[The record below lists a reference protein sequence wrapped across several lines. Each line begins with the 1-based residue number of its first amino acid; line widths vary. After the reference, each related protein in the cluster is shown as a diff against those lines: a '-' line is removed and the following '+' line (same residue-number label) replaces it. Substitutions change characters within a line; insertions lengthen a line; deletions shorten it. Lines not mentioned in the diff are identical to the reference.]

1 MLLTDRG
8 VCDIRRFILAGILL
22 TQNNTFI
29 IGDVARIL
37 GWIMNVLFNFLN
49 GVFGIQNIGLCII
62 LFTVII
68 YLLMLPL
75 TIKQQK
81 FSKLSAKMNP
91 EIQQIQKKYKNKKDN
106 ESMMAMNEETQ
117 AVYAKYGVSPT
128 GSCLQLLIQMPI
140 LFALY
145 RVIMNV
151 PAYVNGVKDVF
162 TELAGRI
169 MSAPG
174 GTTFMEELGTNGRMY
189 LESRDF
195 TQTNTIIDVLYK
207 LQDSGAATW
216 QMLADKFPDMEG
228 LIVSTQSSIN
238 HMNNFG
244 INIANSPWNIAK
256 SAIATGSFL
265 LLVGAVLVPLLA
277 ALTQWLNVKMMP
289 QPSTGDENE
298 TMNSTMKT
306 MNMMM
311 PIMSAWFCM
320 TLPAGM
326 GLYWIMGAVVR
337 GIQQWSI
344 NKYLDRLDLD
354 ELVKKNI
361 EKNNRIRE
369 KKGLPPQKM
378 TDIARTNV
386 RTIENSS
393 KKKSMTEEERKAA
406 MEASTDYYKNSD
418 KPGSLASKAAMVARY
433 NEKTKK

>member
-1 MLLTDRG
+1 M
-8 VCDIRRFILAGILL
+8 AGILL

-91 EIQQIQKKYKNKKDN
+91 ELQEIQKKYKNKKDN
-106 ESMMAMNEETQ
+106 QSMMAMNEEQQ
-117 AVYAKYGVSPT
+117 AIYAKYGVSPT

-151 PAYVNGVKDVF
+151 PAYVGGVKDIF
-162 TELAGRI
+162 LQLANQI
-169 MSAPG
+169 MAAPG
-174 GTTFMEELGTNGRMY
+174 GAAFMEELRTNGRMY
-189 LESRDF
+189 IEGKDF
-195 TQTNTIIDVLYK
+195 SEVNTIVDVLYK
-207 LQDSGAATW
+207 LQDSGTATW
-216 QMLADKFPDMEG
+216 QMLIDRFPEMEE
-228 LIVSTQSSIN
+228 LILSTQSSIN

-256 SAIATGSFL
+256 SALAAGSFL
-265 LLVGAVLVPLLA
+265 MLIGAVLVPFLA
-277 ALTQWLNVKMMP
+277 AFTQWLNVKMMP
-289 QPSTGDENE
+289 QPAASGDGND
-298 TMNSTMKT
+298 TMNATMKS

-311 PIMSAWFCM
+311 PLMSAWFCF

-337 GIQQWSI
+337 GIQQWAI
-344 NKYLDRLDLD
+344 NKHLDKLDLD

-369 KKGLPPQKM
+369 KKGLPPQKI

-386 RTIENSS
+386 KTIENTN

-406 MEASTDYYKNSD
+406 MEASTNYYRNSE
-418 KPGSLASKAAMVARY
+418 KAGSLASKAAMVAKY
-433 NEKTKK
+433 NERTKK

>member
-1 MLLTDRG
+1 M
-8 VCDIRRFILAGILL
+8 VHDIRRFILAGILL